1 MFNPF
6 SRGFKVTPKGL
17 ARERSYFNWT
27 LAFPLTMLLATTLI
41 SFSLCLLNFS
51 PKQFLTFGTI
61 WSGYNLVMISVA
73 LLTLVDVPKPS
84 FYEWF
89 PQQKKVKI
97 VSGDRVYSGLMEK
110 LAEEGAEICLR
121 VLADLPTTLTLE
133 LLEDGLNLKGYVTH
147 CYSQDTNTRV
157 RIKFQDLS
165 LTQQRKLIEILY
177 CHPGQWQ
184 RRTTPG
190 EWQSLWLL
198 VKVLLRPL
206 GLLRSQIFRSPL
218 NRLTPIR

>member
-6 SRGFKVTPKGL
+6 SLGFKVTPKGL
-17 ARERSYFNWT
+17 AREQSYFNWT
-27 LAFPLTMLLATTLI
+27 LAFPLTMLLTTTLV
-41 SFSLCLLNFS
+41 SFSLYLLNFS
-51 PKQFLTFGTI
+51 PKQLLTFGTI

-89 PQQKKVKI
+89 PQRKDVKI
-97 VSGDRVYSGLMEK
+97 VSGDRVYSGFMEK
-110 LAEEGAEICLR
+110 LAEEGAEIRLHS
-121 VLADLPTTLTLE
+121 LTDLPTTLTLE
-133 LLEDGLNLKGYVTH
+133 LLEDGLNLKGYLTH
-147 CYSQDTNTRV
+147 AYFQDTNTKI
-157 RIKFQDLS
+157 RIKFQDLN
-165 LTQQRKLIEILY
+165 LTQQRKLIEMLY
-177 CHPGQWQ
+177 CRPGQWQ
-184 RRTTPG
+184 RRMTPG

-206 GLLRSQIFRSPL
+206 GLFRSRIFRSPL